1 LPAQAADVNADA
13 ARTAQILRI
22 LIDNAIKYSPDN
34 SKIEVR
40 AVSRKD
46 SVTVSVADHG
56 AGISAENLP
65 LVFDRFYRTDRSRS
79 RSTGGSGLGLAI
91 ARQLVEE
98 QGGRI
103 TAESRLGAGSTFTF
117 TIPAAK

>member
-1 LPAQAADVNADA
+1 
-13 ARTAQILRI
+13 

-40 AVSRKD
+40 AFSRKD
-46 SVTVSVADHG
+46 SVAVSIADHG

-91 ARQLVEE
+91 ARQLVEA

-103 TAESRLGAGSTFTF
+103 TAESRLGEGSTFTF
-117 TIPAAK
+117 TIPAAN